1 MTKFNGEH
9 TRLEQP
15 INYLRELQITSAEK
29 VIKGEG
35 EAKIF
40 LINDLVFID
49 SR

>member
-15 INYLRELQITSAEK
+15 INYLRELQIKSAEK
-29 VIKGEG
+29 VIKG